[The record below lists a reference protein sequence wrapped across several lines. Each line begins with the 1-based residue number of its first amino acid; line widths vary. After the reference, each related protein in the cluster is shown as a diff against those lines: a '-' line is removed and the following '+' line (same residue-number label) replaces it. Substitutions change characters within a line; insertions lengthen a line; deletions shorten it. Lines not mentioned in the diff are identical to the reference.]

1 MMRKHVILL
10 LIAIAGAFT
19 AAAQTLQPVT
29 WSVTT
34 ESTSRTEATVVLHAK
49 VEKGW
54 HLYGLTLPDDGPNA
68 TQITFQLPEGIKT
81 DGPLTPSVQPV
92 EKFDPIFSLNL
103 SWWDTDVNFT
113 QKLILTDSRSHK
125 GSVKIMF
132 QGCNDQTCISP
143 QRLTLDFQ
151 VGSGPAAADEAA
163 DSTAEPE
170 ETAVPSIADKAV
182 ENSTADWWEP
192 VDITADMAGAQD
204 IAPSSWWMIFLWGFG
219 GGLLALLTPCVW
231 PMIPMTVS
239 FFLKKSKSRSRA
251 ITDAVTYG
259 LSIIVIYL
267 TLGLAITG
275 ICGASTLNELAT
287 NAWFNMAFF
296 LLLVIFGISFL
307 GGFDIKLPSRWSNTV
322 DSKAESTSGLVSIFF
337 MAFTLALVSFSCT
350 GPIIGTLLV
359 EAATQGN
366 FVGPAIGMGGF
377 ALALAL
383 PFTLFALFP
392 SWLKE
397 MPRSGGWLNSVKVV
411 LGFLELALSLKFLS
425 VADLAYGWG
434 ILDREVFVSLWVVI
448 FALLGVYLLGKIR
461 FSHDSPLETVSLPRF
476 FLSLASFSFAIYLI
490 PGLWGAPLKGVSAF
504 VPPLYTQDFSLY
516 TGGQFEEFDD
526 YDAGMAYAA
535 EHNRPVLIDFSG
547 YGCVNCRKMEAA
559 VFDTPRVEEVIKE
572 NFVLIKL
579 MVDDKAK
586 LSTPITVK
594 ENNRTETLETV
605 GEKWSYL
612 QRHKF
617 QSNSQPYYIILD
629 NEGAALTAPT
639 FYDENITKFV
649 EWLETGMKNYQ
660 NEK

>member
-204 IAPSSWWMIFLWGFG
+204 IAPSSWWKIFLWGFG

-359 EAATQGN
+359 EAVTQGN